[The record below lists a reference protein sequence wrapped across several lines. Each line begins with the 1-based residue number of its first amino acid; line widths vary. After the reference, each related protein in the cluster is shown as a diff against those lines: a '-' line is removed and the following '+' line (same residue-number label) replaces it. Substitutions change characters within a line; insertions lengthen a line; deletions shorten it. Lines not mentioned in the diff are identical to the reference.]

1 MSDRREQLIRII
13 IGEGMM
19 RRDVATD
26 VADAIIAA
34 GWTIGHPYQT
44 ACGGAVPY
52 TIVTTINDSV
62 TYEHDSGR

>member
-34 GWTIGHPYQT
+34 GWACPPPCIHPITKPVLTEVGLANQCV
-44 ACGGAVPY
+44 ACGHQ
-52 TIVTTINDSV
+52 DF
-62 TYEHDSGR
+62 R